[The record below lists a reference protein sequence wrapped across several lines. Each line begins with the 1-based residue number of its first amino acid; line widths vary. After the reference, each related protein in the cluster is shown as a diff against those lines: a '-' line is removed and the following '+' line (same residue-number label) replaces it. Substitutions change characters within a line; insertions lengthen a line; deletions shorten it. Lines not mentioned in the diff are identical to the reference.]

1 MTLRVS
7 TARAARSLFAGAR
20 AGRLQ
25 ACRERHPIAHNRL
38 YRENI
43 VPCTLSRCVRAAC
56 RRNRHC
62 SFQSWLVPVRGG
74 AATCLGMKLGAVGG
88 SRLKRGTSRTT
99 WSSFLLAVLLALVM
113 VANGDG
119 GRVFVVDG
127 DEEEYGAAPRGV
139 ATRASA
145 QSTSAAARSA
155 VLGDMFTVIVTTT
168 TVYTHL
174 HATYYT
180 LQRSCGTPLS
190 RHPCALLLI
199 LLDLILWRRQALHL
213 DRI

>member
-1 MTLRVS
+1 MRVS

-43 VPCTLSRCVRAAC
+43 VPCTLSRCARAAC

-62 SFQSWLVPVRGG
+62 IFQSWLAPVRGG
-74 AATCLGMKLGAVGG
+74 AATCLGMKLGAVGS

-127 DEEEYGAAPRGV
+127 PEEEYGAAPRGV
-139 ATRASA
+139 ASRASTK
-145 QSTSAAARSA
+145 STFSAAARSA
-155 VLGDMFTVIVTTT
+155 VLGAMFHSIATT